1 MKIKN
6 FINLM
11 IDDLTNTL
19 FEKILKNIN
28 TPENITKIQQ
38 TLLDPLISYTYNR
51 IYPYFMLIIIIFI
64 LKFIIIIII
73 LIILLKKIIY

>member
-1 MKIKN
+1 
-6 FINLM
+6 M

-19 FEKILKNIN
+19 FEKILQNIN
-28 TPENITKIQQ
+28 TPQNINKIQQ

-64 LKFIIIIII
+64 LTFILVIII
-73 LIILLKKIIY
+73 LVIFLKKIIY